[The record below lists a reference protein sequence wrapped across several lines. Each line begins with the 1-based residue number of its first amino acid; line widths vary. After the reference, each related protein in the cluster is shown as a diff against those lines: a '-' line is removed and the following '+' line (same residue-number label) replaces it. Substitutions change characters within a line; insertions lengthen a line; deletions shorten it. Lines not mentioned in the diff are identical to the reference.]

1 MFRRFKRALDEA
13 LEKIGI
19 TEEDVDQLLDAM
31 RDELI
36 DTKAQIPQM
45 ESHIEALERE
55 GVRERDRIEDCVRRA
70 SQAEAIGDQ
79 ETMEVAVRFAEQH
92 RSRLHVA
99 EQKLEAAQAEL
110 VLKRR
115 EAEEMTGQLKEAIKN
130 RGALAAQARRAKT
143 IESTRGVSGH
153 KVIDEFDRMADR
165 TERGLDVDDAE
176 KELDREMAGEEAAPD
191 WKDVERRYDR
201 TEREAE
207 ADAMLEEMKRRMG
220 MDYDES

>member
-1 MFRRFKRALDEA
+1 MDEA

-19 TEEDVDQLLDAM
+19 TEDDVDQILDAM

-36 DTKAQIPQM
+36 DTKAQIPQL
-45 ESHIEALERE
+45 ETHIEALERE
-55 GVRERDRIEDCVRRA
+55 RVREREKIEDCIRRA
-70 SQAEAIGDQ
+70 SQAEAIDDK
-79 ETMEVAVRFAEQH
+79 ETLEVAVRFAEQH
-92 RSRLHVA
+92 RSRLDVV

-153 KVIDEFDRMADR
+153 KVLDEFDRLADR
-165 TERGLDVDDAE
+165 TERGFEVDDAE
-176 KELDREMAGEEAAPD
+176 KELDREMAGEKPIPD
-191 WKDVERRYDR
+191 WNDADRRFDR
-201 TEREAE
+201 SEREADAE
-207 ADAMLEEMKRRMG
+207 AMLEELKRRMG
-220 MDYDES
+220 MDSDDS